1 MQCSLLS
8 VECLGLHFKD
18 SGARRRSTTRH
29 LTLGFIYIYI
39 YIHTCI
45 YIYSNLW
52 SLFQAG
58 MEELVK
64 AVASPPPPAAAP
76 PGT

>member
-1 MQCSLLS
+1 M
-8 VECLGLHFKD
+8 
-18 SGARRRSTTRH
+18 
-29 LTLGFIYIYI
+29 
-39 YIHTCI
+39 HTCI

-64 AVASPPPPAAAP
+64 AVASLPPPLPLSLSLSHTHTP
-76 PGT
+76 FQEDLSRSLSLRE